1 MSIKTPYH
9 LRPINELTNEDMM
22 QIALIEWSQLPET
35 LAKYPQLEWLLAVP
49 NGGARSIKTGSLLKQ
64 TGVKK
69 GVFDLL
75 LLCPARDY
83 HGLCI
88 ELKYKKGK
96 PTAEQLKFKAHHEK
110 IGYRC
115 VVCWSWVDAKQEI
128 INYLSDY
135 FMCRNY

>member
-1 MSIKTPYH
+1 MIKIPYCQ
-9 LRPINELTNEDMM
+9 LPISELKSEDMM

-35 LAKYPQLEWLLAVP
+35 LAKYPQLEWLFAVP
-49 NGGARSIKTGSLLKQ
+49 NGGARSLKTASLLKQ

-75 LLCPARDY
+75 LLCPAWDY

-96 PTAEQLKFKAHHEK
+96 PTAEQLKFLTHHEK
-110 IGYRC
+110 SGYRC
-115 VVCWSWVDAKQEI
+115 VVCWSWIDAKQEI
-128 INYLSDY
+128 INYLSD
-135 FMCRNY
+135 F